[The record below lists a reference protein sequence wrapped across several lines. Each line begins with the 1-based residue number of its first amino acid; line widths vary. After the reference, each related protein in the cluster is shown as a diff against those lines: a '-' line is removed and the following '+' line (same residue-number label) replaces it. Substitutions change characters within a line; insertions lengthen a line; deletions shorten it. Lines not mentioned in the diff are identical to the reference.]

1 MIPLKKEEMRAF
13 RLTIRTKLFLLIML
27 LATGGFVSLLF
38 YLEAFQRVKNA
49 NYLKQDVLQLSG
61 YIARIQSIVPELKQP
76 SDATTL
82 ISTGKGKK
90 DELSSLLEDITLVT
104 EQISLHGSLTN
115 NLLIGKAVR
124 ELNNQ
129 SQPYKQTLLA
139 IYEDYRERNLLAGQL
154 SELQKELDALAMA
167 SGNDVMLK
175 YSDQF
180 GEVFKLWRSGG
191 EPFRLE
197 QLIDYTEELGTLVE
211 SGKQPFTGNTG
222 SKLEMILSDSWSVLQ
237 RLQKIQSHLSPLE
250 NTGLLGE
257 FADHQDQVNRKTSR
271 LQVLATAHEKEV
283 FTYALVSVSVA
294 VGMLVILLVGYLL
307 FFTSYLRHAL
317 TGIRQFLTTLVSG
330 QIPESISLEGNDEFT
345 EMAATLDTFA
355 ADLQKKAQFANGIG
369 QGNLEAAYVPLSDED
384 LLGNALIGLQK
395 NLQEAQKSQ
404 QEHEAEEH
412 KRRWINEGLT
422 KFAEVLRLN
431 NNNIDA
437 LSDQIIQNT
446 VIYLDANQGGLF
458 LLDESDASEPF
469 LELVSSFAYNRKKY
483 LSARIKLGEGL
494 IGTCAIEKEP
504 ILLTEVPDEYITI
517 TSGLGESNPR
527 CIVLVPLKLEN
538 KVLGVIEIAT
548 FVAIQP
554 HQLEFLEKVA
564 ESIASTIA
572 TVRINM
578 RTEKLLEQ
586 SQHQSQVLADQ
597 EEEMRQNMEELQA
610 TQEESKRR
618 EAEITGIL
626 NAIHMSSFVLE
637 FDMLER
643 VTFANERFCALIET
657 SLEHLRGKKY
667 GTLFSIDPA
676 SESHAQLWE
685 DLKLGTDKARVE
697 CIKTLGQKQI
707 WVSMNLTPI
716 RQYDN
721 KIIKVLCIAHDITDA
736 KIQEQNIQKQ
746 SRELARKNQELESL
760 HQAVDN
766 ALLKC
771 AYDMN
776 ASITEANENYL
787 KLSGFNLKELVGK
800 DSRQF
805 IKPDEQAQFDKIWAE
820 ITKDKSYTG
829 VIKRTKP
836 TGEELWLMSSFTPV
850 KDEKGNIYKVYYL
863 GQDITERKLKYKLLE
878 EANKEIERLKAQLGG
893 R

>member
-1 MIPLKKEEMRAF
+1 MKLF
-13 RLTIRTKLFLLIML
+13 RFTIRTKLFLLIL
-27 LATGGFVSLLF
+27 IVAAGGLISMLF
-38 YLEAFQRVKNA
+38 YLEALQRIKNA
-49 NYLKQDVLQLSG
+49 NQLKQEVLQLSG
-61 YIARIQSIVPELKQP
+61 DIGRIRSIVPELKNP
-76 SDATTL
+76 SDASA
-82 ISTGKGKK
+82 IIPSVTGKQ
-90 DELSSLLEDITLVT
+90 DEISSLLKDFSYLTERITL
-104 EQISLHGSLTN
+104 HAGLTN
-115 NLLIGKAVR
+115 DELIQKTIR
-124 ELNNQ
+124 ELD
-129 SQPYKQTLLA
+129 SQLLPYKQTLLA
-139 IYEDYRERNLLAGQL
+139 VYEDSRERNLLTIQL
-154 SELQKELDALAMA
+154 SDLQKQLGSLALA
-167 SGNDVMLK
+167 SGNSALLK

-180 GEVFKLWRSGG
+180 GEVYNFWYSGG
-191 EPFRLE
+191 DPFRLE
-197 QLIDYTEELGTLVE
+197 QLIKLTSDFSSGIE
-211 SGKQPFTGNTG
+211 SGKQSLTGNTG
-222 SKLEMILSDSWSVLQ
+222 NKLELILSDSWSALQ
-237 RLQKIQSHLSPLE
+237 RLQKIQNHLSPLE
-250 NTGLLGE
+250 NTGLIGE
-257 FADHQDQVNRKTSR
+257 FTDHQDQVYRKAER
-271 LQVLATAHEKEV
+271 LQVLASDYEKEV
-283 FTYALVSVSVA
+283 FGFALRTVSVT
-294 VGMLVILLVGYLL
+294 VGILVILLIGYLL
-307 FFTSYLRHAL
+307 FFSGYLRHAL
-317 TGIRQFLTTLVSG
+317 TDIRQFLTSLVSG
-330 QIPESISLEGNDEFT
+330 KIPENISLDGHDEFT
-345 EMAATLDTFA
+345 EMAATLETFA
-355 ADLQKKAQFANGIG
+355 SDLQKKAQFANGIG
-369 QGNLEAAYVPLSDED
+369 QGNLEAAYIPLSDED

-404 QEHEAEEH
+404 QEHEVEEQ

-458 LLDESDASEPF
+458 LLDETDASNPF

-527 CIVLVPLKLEN
+527 CIVLVPLKLEK

-548 FVAIQP
+548 FTAIQP

-760 HQAVDN
+760 NQAVDN

-787 KLSGFNLKELVGK
+787 KLTGFNLKELVGK

-805 IKPDEQAQFDKIWAE
+805 IKPDEQTQFDKIWAE

>member
-1 MIPLKKEEMRAF
+1 MIPLKREDMKSF
-13 RLTIRTKLFLLIML
+13 RVTIRTKLFLLIML
-27 LATGGFVSLLF
+27 VATGGIVCMLF
-38 YLEAFQRVKNA
+38 YLEALQRVKNA
-49 NYLKQDVLQLSG
+49 NYLKQEVLQLTRD
-61 YIARIQSIVPELKQP
+61 ITRIQSFVSELNHP
-76 SDATTL
+76 SDAAFRI
-82 ISTGKGKK
+82 ISAAGEK
-90 DELSSLLEDITLVT
+90 DELSSLLQETSLLAEQITL
-104 EQISLHGSLTN
+104 HA
-115 NLLIGKAVR
+115 NLGTDVLIKKTVR

-129 SQPYKQTLLA
+129 LQPYKQALLG
-139 IYEDYRERNLLAGQL
+139 IYGEYQERNLLSLKLA
-154 SELQKELDALAMA
+154 ELHKQVSALALASSNDAL
-167 SGNDVMLK
+167 VK
-175 YSDQF
+175 YSDRF
-180 GEVFKLWRSGG
+180 GEAYDSWFSGG
-191 EPFRLE
+191 DPFRIE
-197 QLIDYTEELGTLVE
+197 QLIEYTGELSASVE
-211 SGKQPFTGNTG
+211 SGKLALAGNTII
-222 SKLEMILSDSWSVLQ
+222 KLEPVLSDAWSVLQ
-237 RLQKIQSHLSPLE
+237 RLQKIQNHLSPLE
-250 NTGLLGE
+250 GNGLLAE
-257 FADHQDQVNRKTSR
+257 FTYHQDQFYSKTSH
-271 LQVLATAHEKEV
+271 LQLLAANYEKAG
-283 FTYALVSVSVA
+283 FSYALRTVSFV
-294 VGMLVILLVGYLL
+294 VGILVLLLIGYLL
-307 FFTSYLRHAL
+307 FFSRYLRNAL
-317 TGIRQFLTTLVSG
+317 DGIRQFLTTLVSG
-330 QIPESISLEGNDEFT
+330 QIPESIPLEGRDEFT
-345 EMAATLDTFA
+345 EMASTLDTFA
-355 ADLQKKAQFANGIG
+355 SDLQKKAQFANGIG
-369 QGNLEAAYVPLSDED
+369 QGNLDAAYMPLSDED

-395 NLQEAQKSQ
+395 NLQEAQRSQ
-404 QEHEAEEH
+404 QKHETEEQ

-431 NNNIDA
+431 NNDIDA
-437 LSDQIIQNT
+437 LCDQIIQNT
-446 VIYLDANQGGLF
+446 VIYLEANQGGLF
-458 LLDESDASEPF
+458 LLDETDASNPF

-504 ILLTEVPDEYITI
+504 ILLTEVPEEYITI

-527 CIVLVPLKLEN
+527 CIVLVPLKLEE
-538 KVLGVIEIAT
+538 KVLGVMEIAT
-548 FVAIQP
+548 FIAIQP
-554 HQLEFLEKVA
+554 HQLEFLVKVA

-597 EEEMRQNMEELQA
+597 EEEMRQSMEELQA

-643 VTFANERFCALIET
+643 VTFANERFCALIES
-657 SLEHLRGKKY
+657 SLEHLKGKKY
-667 GTLFSIDPA
+667 STLFSIDPS
-676 SESHAQLWE
+676 SESHAQVWE

-721 KIIKVLCIAHDITDA
+721 KIFKVLCIAHDITDA

-760 HQAVDN
+760 NQAVDN

-805 IKPDEQAQFDKIWAE
+805 IKPDELSQFDRIWAE